1 MFSGKCS
8 NFIGTKSQVSYSL
21 IYHYI
26 IKSCILYNQ
35 INSLDIPVY
44 DPYTSTEG
52 LRMAIP
58 TLNII
63 L

>member
-1 MFSGKCS
+1 MFKL
-8 NFIGTKSQVSYSL
+8 N
-21 IYHYI
+21 HYI

-52 LRMAIP
+52 LLRMAIP
-58 TLNII
+58 TLI
-63 L
+63 